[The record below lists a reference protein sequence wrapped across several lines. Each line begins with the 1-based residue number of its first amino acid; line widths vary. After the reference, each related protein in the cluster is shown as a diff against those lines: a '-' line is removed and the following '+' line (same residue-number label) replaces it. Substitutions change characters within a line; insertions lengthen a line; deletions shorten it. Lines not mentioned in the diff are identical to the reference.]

1 MADGYVGK
9 YQGKKVY
16 YCESDEYF
24 NTKDYCDQKDIMW
37 LLVDTSLLLYKG
49 HIIGKVGSTNNN
61 GQITQTVHSAKSDDI
76 YYYYPKYKPVK
87 TAPQTKSAQALGN
100 TTKGLNHTVTER
112 KSVDWYMQ
120 HTIDVLNEGVKYGQE
135 ALQKLRAQRAER

>member
-9 YQGKKVY
+9 YQGRKVY

-24 NTKDYCDQKDIMW
+24 DTKDYCDQKDIMW
-37 LLVDTSLLLYKG
+37 LLVDTNLLLYKG
-49 HIIGKVGSTNNN
+49 NVIGKVELNNN
-61 GQITQTVHSAKSDDI
+61 TQTVSSVKSHDV

-87 TAPQTKSAQALGN
+87 IAPQTKPAQMLGN

-112 KSVDWYMQ
+112 KSVEWYMQ
-120 HTIDVLNEGVKYGQE
+120 HTIDVLNEGVKYGEE
-135 ALQKLRAQRAER
+135 ALRKATAAKR

>member
-16 YCESDEYF
+16 YCESNEYF
-24 NTKDYCDQKDIMW
+24 DTKDYCDQKDIMW
-37 LLVDTSLLLYKG
+37 LLVDTNLLLYKG
-49 HIIGKVGSTNNN
+49 NVIGKVESNNN
-61 GQITQTVHSAKSDDI
+61 HGQVTQTVSNVKSHDV

-87 TAPQTKSAQALGN
+87 TAAQTKPAQTLGN
-100 TTKGLNHTVTER
+100 TTKGINHTVTER

-120 HTIDVLNEGVKYGQE
+120 HTIDVLNEGVKYGEE
-135 ALQKLRAQRAER
+135 ALRKAAAKRG